1 MYLKNLIKLR
11 KKVGWSQEKL
21 AAESGVSYSTL
32 IKIESGRI
40 DNPRIGT
47 AIKFAKALKISLD
60 DLVK

>member
-1 MYLKNLIKLR
+1 MYLKNLIKIR
-11 KKVGWSQEKL
+11 KRISWSQEKL

-47 AIKFAKALKISLD
+47 AIKFAKALKVSLD